1 MKVKEVLAAAAEL
14 CGRKDLADHL
24 AGKSGERAAEAERE
38 CETLLLCYNMTENE
52 IALDYLPLKREENFE
67 SGGEIPYA
75 AFSVP
80 PLEILAVYGEA
91 GQRLRFCV
99 SESGVRVRAGK
110 AKVVYSV
117 RPAVKKA
124 GDDAEYD
131 KRGDARLLALGT
143 ACEFSLLG
151 GMTDAAALLDGKSR
165 APLACACRSRGGRLK
180 VRRWV

>member
-1 MKVKEVLAAAAEL
+1 M
-14 CGRKDLADHL
+14 
-24 AGKSGERAAEAERE
+24 
-38 CETLLLCYNMTENE
+38 
-52 IALDYLPLKREENFE
+52 
-67 SGGEIPYA
+67 
-75 AFSVP
+75 
-80 PLEILAVYGEA
+80 YGEE

-151 GMTDAAALLDGKSR
+151 GMTDAAALLDRKYR
-165 APLACACRSRGGRLK
+165 DALACACRSRGGRLK